1 MVRDVGPVA
10 MLQGRRR
17 SLVETGIQGW
27 EYLLMSD
34 TEKDTGILVD
44 EMRAGQCL
52 HNCAI
57 QVQAAAEET
66 QAEIDGIAEL
76 VIALAGHAGKLS
88 RRLDQASAS
97 GDESDDI
104 ARLREDMSALDAVA
118 NKTIARL
125 QFADQLQQRLSTV
138 QHNLNSLAD
147 WFSAAEFLLQ
157 EQLPTSDKAR
167 AANHAWQEDGS
178 NVCYLPSARRRPGTP
193 D

>member
-1 MVRDVGPVA
+1 
-10 MLQGRRR
+10 
-17 SLVETGIQGW
+17 
-27 EYLLMSD
+27 MSD
-34 TEKDTGILVD
+34 TESKTRMQVD

-76 VIALAGHAGKLS
+76 VIALAGHASALS
-88 RRLDQASAS
+88 RRLDEASRDAS
-97 GDESDDI
+97 EAGEI

-125 QFADQLQQRLSTV
+125 QFADQLQQRLCNV

-147 WFSAAEFLLQ
+147 WFSATEFLLK
-157 EQLPTSDKAR
+157 ERLPIEKQGA
-167 AANHAWQEDGS
+167 AANHAWREDGS
-178 NVCYLPSARRRPGTP
+178 NVCYLPTARRRSDP
-193 D
+193 DVD

>member
-1 MVRDVGPVA
+1 
-10 MLQGRRR
+10 
-17 SLVETGIQGW
+17 
-27 EYLLMSD
+27 MSD
-34 TEKDTGILVD
+34 TESNTRMQVD

-76 VIALAGHAGKLS
+76 VIALAGHASALS
-88 RRLDQASAS
+88 RRLERAGSN
-97 GDESDDI
+97 GTESEEI
-104 ARLREDMSALDAVA
+104 TRLREDMSALDAVA

-147 WFSAAEFLLQ
+147 WFSATEFLLQ
-157 EQLPTSDKAR
+157 ERLSGHKRGP
-167 AANHAWQEDGS
+167 AANHAWREDGS
-178 NVCYLPSARRRPGTP
+178 NVCYLPTATRRADP
-193 D
+193 DVG

>member
-1 MVRDVGPVA
+1 MP
-10 MLQGRRR
+10 QGRRR
-17 SLVETGIQGW
+17 SLIKTGIQGR
-27 EYLLMSD
+27 EYLAMSD
-34 TEKDTGILVD
+34 TESNTGILVD

-76 VIALAGHAGKLS
+76 VVALAGHASKLS
-88 RRLDQASAS
+88 RKLDQASS
-97 GDESDDI
+97 DESEDI
-104 ARLREDMSALDAVA
+104 SRLREDMSALDAVA

-157 EQLPTSDKAR
+157 EQLPSGSEVR
-167 AANHAWQEDGS
+167 AANHTWREDGT
-178 NVCYLPSARRRPGTP
+178 NVCYLPTAKRRPKTT

>member
-1 MVRDVGPVA
+1 
-10 MLQGRRR
+10 MLQGQRR
-17 SLVETGIQGW
+17 SLFGTELQGR
-27 EYLLMSD
+27 EYLDMSD
-34 TEKDTGILVD
+34 TDSNTGILVD

-76 VIALAGHAGKLS
+76 VIALAGHASALS
-88 RRLDQASAS
+88 HRLDRASAAN
-97 GDESDDI
+97 ESDDI

-147 WFSAAEFLLQ
+147 WFSAAEFMLQ
-157 EQLPTSDKAR
+157 EQLTTGGEAR

-178 NVCYLPSARRRPGTP
+178 NVCYLPTAKRRPNNT

>member
-1 MVRDVGPVA
+1 
-10 MLQGRRR
+10 
-17 SLVETGIQGW
+17 
-27 EYLLMSD
+27 MSD
-34 TEKDTGILVD
+34 TDSNTGILVD

-76 VIALAGHAGKLS
+76 VIALAGHASALS
-88 RRLDQASAS
+88 RRLDKASS
-97 GDESDDI
+97 GANESDDI

-157 EQLPTSDKAR
+157 EQLPSGSEVR
-167 AANHAWQEDGS
+167 AANHAWREDGS
-178 NVCYLPSARRRPGTP
+178 NVCYLPTAKRQQKTT